1 MRKLKKIIKNAG
13 QATADAKAA
22 GLDGVY
28 LHGHEGYLLEQ
39 LTNPAFNR
47 RKMGRYADWQR
58 FGIEA
63 WHWVCPLTQLEHRS
77 RVAAGQQGLAPTG
90 FIDTYIQDV
99 MYPAALNGQVLL
111 LVACLVV
118 ASWVGF
124 VVLAVRRRR
133 RRARLRAGV
142 GPRECR

>member
-1 MRKLKKIIKNAG
+1 MIWVYLLVANAAMLAHFAFIG
-13 QATADAKAA
+13 FLIVGGFLAWRWPWLIGVHVATAVW
-22 GLDGVY
+22 G
-28 LHGHEGYLLEQ
+28 
-39 LTNPAFNR
+39 
-47 RKMGRYADWQR
+47 

-99 MYPAALNGQVLL
+99 MYPAALNGQMLL
-111 LVACLVV
+111 LVACLVL

-124 VVLAVRRRR
+124 VVLALLRRRTR
-133 RRARLRAGV
+133 VRLRAGV
-142 GPRECR
+142 GPRESR